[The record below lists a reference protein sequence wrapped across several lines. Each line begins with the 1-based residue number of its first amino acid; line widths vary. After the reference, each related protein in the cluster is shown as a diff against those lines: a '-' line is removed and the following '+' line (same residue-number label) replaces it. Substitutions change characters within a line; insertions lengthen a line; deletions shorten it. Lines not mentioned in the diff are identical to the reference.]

1 MAGILLA
8 PVSLVQPG
16 MGFIGIKAFAA
27 AVIGGFG
34 SIPGA
39 LLGGWIIGVSEQ
51 FAGVYLP
58 AGFQEMAAYGILV
71 LALILRPEGLFAQIQ
86 RKKV

>member
-1 MAGILLA
+1 
-8 PVSLVQPG
+8 
-16 MGFIGIKAFAA
+16 MGFLGIKAFAA

-39 LLGGWIIGVSEQ
+39 LLGGWIIGIAEQ
-51 FAGVYLP
+51 LGGVYLA
-58 AGFQEMAAYGILV
+58 AGFKETAAFGILLVV
-71 LALILRPEGLFAQIQ
+71 LVLRPEGLFATMQ